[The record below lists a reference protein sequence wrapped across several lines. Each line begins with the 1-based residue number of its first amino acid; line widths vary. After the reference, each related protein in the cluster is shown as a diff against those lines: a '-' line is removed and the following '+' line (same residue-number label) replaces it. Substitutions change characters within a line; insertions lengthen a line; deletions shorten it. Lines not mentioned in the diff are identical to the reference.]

1 MEVLHG
7 WAPLL
12 SFKEKS
18 TELVSW
24 TINNSKNLEILPV
37 WVLDTGRLN
46 EKRPAYL
53 KMAVPDDYVK
63 NLNGDQPRHIY
74 LLVKINHEVHE
85 EWVNWSSQPTGIQ
98 KATGVFIE
106 QKDATTLRNK
116 AVAAD
121 VTHVE

>member
-1 MEVLHG
+1 
-7 WAPLL
+7 L
-12 SFKEKS
+12 SFKEKA
-18 TELVSW
+18 TELIEWSITCSEPMEV
-24 TINNSKNLEILPV
+24 LPV

-46 EKRPAYL
+46 EKRPAYV

-63 NLNGDQPRHIY
+63 NLKGDQPQDIY
-74 LLVKINHEVHE
+74 LLVKVPHDTHER
-85 EWVNWSSQPTGIQ
+85 WVDWSSQPSGIQ

-116 AVAAD
+116 VVAAD